1 MFSRIPYINR
11 TNLRRANYPPFYN
24 DLQRFKFDR
33 FSRDLRTE
41 LAFGPALFG
50 LHRPVLECMRP

>member
-1 MFSRIPYINR
+1 MF
-11 TNLRRANYPPFYN
+11 NLHWMHHVRGG
-24 DLQRFKFDR
+24 LLKFDR